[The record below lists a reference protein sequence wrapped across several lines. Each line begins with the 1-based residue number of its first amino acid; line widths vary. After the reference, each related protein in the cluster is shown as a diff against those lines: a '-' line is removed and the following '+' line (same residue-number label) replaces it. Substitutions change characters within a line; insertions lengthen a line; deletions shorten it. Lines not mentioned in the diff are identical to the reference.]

1 MPTLPS
7 RSFGAKTLCFPT
19 GLGRYQKAQNAKE
32 DRLLGSS
39 FVEALMET
47 SSNHRTPTVVQEPPA
62 RLAVW
67 IAGSILK

>member
-1 MPTLPS
+1 MPALPS
-7 RSFGAKTLCFPT
+7 RSLGAKILCFLT
-19 GLGRYQKAQNAKE
+19 GLGRYQKAQNAKG

-39 FVEALMET
+39 FVEAVMET
-47 SSNHRTPTVVQEPPA
+47 SSNPTVVQQPPA